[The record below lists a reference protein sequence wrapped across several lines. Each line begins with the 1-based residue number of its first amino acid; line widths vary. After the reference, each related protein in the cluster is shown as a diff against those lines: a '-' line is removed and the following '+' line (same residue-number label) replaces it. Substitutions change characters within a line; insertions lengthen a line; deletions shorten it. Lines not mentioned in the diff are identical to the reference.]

1 MKKNRNEMDMCSGS
15 IFFKMLI
22 FTIPLMLS
30 SMLQLL
36 FNAADIV
43 VVGNYAGDNS
53 LGAVGSTGSLINL
66 LTNLFIGLS
75 VGVNV
80 LVARFYGSKEFDNL
94 KKTIQTSMT
103 LSFILGVIVMAI
115 GFAFA
120 PTFLRWMKLEGEIL
134 RLASIYLR
142 IYFLGMPFVMIYN
155 FGSAILRAVGDT
167 TRPLIFMIISGVINV
182 GLNLIFV
189 IVYKMDVAG
198 VAIATVI
205 SQFISAALIVI
216 ILMLEKGHLHFDI
229 KKLSIDKSILI
240 KIIQIG
246 LPAGFQ
252 GTLFSLSNV
261 FIQSSVNLFGDNVIS
276 GNSSAIN
283 VEGFIYVA
291 MNSFHQAAISFV
303 SQNMGA
309 GKKDRIHKITVV
321 ALLLVSSTG
330 LLLGSLA
337 NYFGYELL
345 DIYTDNPAI
354 IQAGLV
360 RIGIICTI
368 YFLCGIMDVMVG
380 SLRGLGYSTMP
391 AIVSLM
397 GACLFRIIWLSTV
410 FRIDRWHT
418 IQTIYYSYPISWI
431 LTFSVHVICYIV
443 VTRKLKQK

>member
-15 IFFKMLI
+15 IFLKMLI

-103 LSFILGVIVMAI
+103 LSFILGLIVMAI

-261 FIQSSVNLFGDNVIS
+261 FIQSSVNL
-276 GNSSAIN
+276 
-283 VEGFIYVA
+283 YW
-291 MNSFHQAAISFV
+291 
-303 SQNMGA
+303 
-309 GKKDRIHKITVV
+309 KII
-321 ALLLVSSTG
+321 
-330 LLLGSLA
+330 
-337 NYFGYELL
+337 F
-345 DIYTDNPAI
+345 
-354 IQAGLV
+354 
-360 RIGIICTI
+360 
-368 YFLCGIMDVMVG
+368 
-380 SLRGLGYSTMP
+380 
-391 AIVSLM
+391 
-397 GACLFRIIWLSTV
+397 
-410 FRIDRWHT
+410 
-418 IQTIYYSYPISWI
+418 
-431 LTFSVHVICYIV
+431 
-443 VTRKLKQK
+443 K

>member
-1 MKKNRNEMDMCSGS
+1 
-15 IFFKMLI
+15 
-22 FTIPLMLS
+22 
-30 SMLQLL
+30 
-36 FNAADIV
+36 
-43 VVGNYAGDNS
+43 
-53 LGAVGSTGSLINL
+53 
-66 LTNLFIGLS
+66 
-75 VGVNV
+75 
-80 LVARFYGSKEFDNL
+80 
-94 KKTIQTSMT
+94 
-103 LSFILGVIVMAI
+103 
-115 GFAFA
+115 
-120 PTFLRWMKLEGEIL
+120 
-134 RLASIYLR
+134 
-142 IYFLGMPFVMIYN
+142 
-155 FGSAILRAVGDT
+155 
-167 TRPLIFMIISGVINV
+167 
-182 GLNLIFV
+182 
-189 IVYKMDVAG
+189 
-198 VAIATVI
+198 
-205 SQFISAALIVI
+205 
-216 ILMLEKGHLHFDI
+216 
-229 KKLSIDKSILI
+229 
-240 KIIQIG
+240 
-246 LPAGFQ
+246 
-252 GTLFSLSNV
+252 
-261 FIQSSVNLFGDNVIS
+261 
-276 GNSSAIN
+276 
-283 VEGFIYVA
+283 

-410 FRIDRWHT
+410 FQIDRWHT